1 MPTGKRSTR
10 LSAASLAPDSS
21 SSPRLTGQPRLA
33 RSAAAAAAATMSSRV
48 LGLVREMV
56 LAQYFGATAAMTAYN
71 VAFRIPNLLRDLF
84 AEGAMSAAFVPTF
97 TKHLHGSGKESAWR
111 LANLV
116 INALAVI
123 TGLLVLVGIIF
134 AEPLVRLI
142 TDNEY
147 TRDAAQLALTVQLAR
162 FMLPTLTFIA
172 LAAALMGMLNS
183 LHHFFIP
190 AFSPAMFNVVT
201 ILCAWFVVPFMP
213 GLGIAPIVAIA
224 AGTFLGGV
232 AQLAIQW
239 PALRSEGF
247 RYRPIV
253 DLNDEGLRRVLV
265 LMGPGTIGL
274 AATQVNVLVNMWLA
288 TSQEIEAV
296 NWLNYAFRLMYL
308 PIGLFGVSIATAA
321 LPAVSR
327 HHQAEDFA
335 AVRNTVSDGLSLMV
349 MLNVP
354 ATIGLIVLSVPIVR
368 MLFEHGRFTP
378 TDTVATAAALQYYAI
393 GLVGYSVVRIASPVF
408 YALGRNRIPVI
419 VSVITVLVNA
429 ALNYVLVQ
437 MIGYR
442 GLALGTSIAALFNAG
457 TLLFLLRSQLHGLNG
472 AQLFSS
478 VSRVALASV
487 GMGAAAF
494 ASFRALEGWMPG
506 DREVIQIARLALAI
520 AFALA
525 VLAGGAWLL
534 RIREFT
540 QGVALVT
547 RRFRRSSA
555 R

>member
-1 MPTGKRSTR
+1 
-10 LSAASLAPDSS
+10 
-21 SSPRLTGQPRLA
+21 
-33 RSAAAAAAATMSSRV
+33 MSSRV

-97 TKHLHGSGKESAWR
+97 TKYLHGSGKESAWR

-147 TRDAAQLALTVQLAR
+147 TRDAAQLALTVELAR
-162 FMLPTLTFIA
+162 LMLPTLTFIA

-201 ILCAWFVVPFMP
+201 ILCAWLVVPFMP

-247 RYRPIV
+247 RYQPIL
-253 DLNDEGLRRVLV
+253 DLKDEGLRRVLI

-274 AATQVNVLVNMWLA
+274 AATQVNVLVNMQLA
-288 TSQEIEAV
+288 TGQEIEAV

-321 LPAVSR
+321 LPTISR
-327 HHQAEDFA
+327 HHHEEDTA
-335 AVRNTVSDGLSLMV
+335 AVRNTVSDGLSLMA

-354 ATIGLIVLSVPIVR
+354 ATVGLIVLAVPIVR

-378 TDTVATAAALQYYAI
+378 VDTLATAAALQFYSI
-393 GLVGYSVVRIASPVF
+393 GLVGYSVVRISSPMF
-408 YALGRNRIPVI
+408 YALGKNRIPVI
-419 VSVITVLVNA
+419 VSVVTVLVNA
-429 ALNYVLVQ
+429 ALNYWLVHV
-437 MIGYR
+437 MGYR
-442 GLALGTSIAALFNAG
+442 GLALGTSIAALFNAA
-457 TLLFLLRSQLHGLNG
+457 TLLFLLRSNLHGLNG
-472 AQLFSS
+472 GQLFSS
-478 VSRVALASV
+478 VARIAVASV
-487 GMGAAAF
+487 AMGAAAF
-494 ASFRALEGWMPG
+494 ASLRALEVWLPG
-506 DREVIQIARLALAI
+506 DAEFIQIVRLTVTI
-520 AFALA
+520 GFALV

-547 RRFRRSSA
+547 RRLRRSS

>member
-1 MPTGKRSTR
+1 
-10 LSAASLAPDSS
+10 
-21 SSPRLTGQPRLA
+21 
-33 RSAAAAAAATMSSRV
+33 MSSRV

-56 LAQYFGATAAMTAYN
+56 LAQYFGTTAAMAAYN

-97 TKHLHGSGKESAWR
+97 TKLLHGSGKESAWR

-123 TGLLVLVGIIF
+123 TALLVLLGIVF
-134 AEPLVRLI
+134 AEPLVRLL
-142 TDNEY
+142 THTEY
-147 TRDAAQLALTVQLAR
+147 TRNAAQLALTVELAR
-162 FMLPTLTFIA
+162 WMLPTLTFIA

-190 AFSPAMFNVVT
+190 AFSPATFNIVT
-201 ILCAWFVVPFMP
+201 ILCAWFIVPLMP
-213 GLGIAPIVAIA
+213 GLGVEPIVAIA
-224 AGTFLGGV
+224 AGTLVGGV

-239 PALRSEGF
+239 PALHSEGF
-247 RYRPIV
+247 RYRPRF
-253 DLNDEGLRRVLV
+253 DLNDEGLRRMLL

-274 AATQVNVLVNMWLA
+274 AATQVNLMVNNWLA

-321 LPAVSR
+321 LPTVSR
-327 HHQAEDFA
+327 HHHDKDVA

-354 ATIGLIVLSVPIVR
+354 ATIGLIVLAAPIVG

-378 TDTVATAAALQYYAI
+378 TDTLATAAALQYYAI

-408 YALGRNRIPVI
+408 YALGRNRVPVI
-419 VSVITVLVNA
+419 VSVVTVLINA
-429 ALNYVLVQ
+429 TLNYVLVHR
-437 MIGYR
+437 IGYR

-457 TLLFLLRSQLHGLNG
+457 TLLYLLRSELQGLNG

-478 VSRVALASV
+478 VSRIALASIA
-487 GMGAAAF
+487 MGAAAL
-494 ASFRALEGWMPG
+494 ASYRAVESWLPG
-506 DREVIQIARLALAI
+506 SGHTMQIVRLALTI
-520 AFALA
+520 GFALL
-525 VLAGGAWLL
+525 VLAGSAWLL

-540 QGVALVT
+540 QGVALVS
-547 RRFRRSSA
+547 RRFRRPA

>member
-1 MPTGKRSTR
+1 
-10 LSAASLAPDSS
+10 
-21 SSPRLTGQPRLA
+21 
-33 RSAAAAAAATMSSRV
+33 MSSRV

-56 LAQYFGATAAMTAYN
+56 LAQYFGTTAAMAAYN

-97 TKHLHGSGKESAWR
+97 TKYLHGSGKESAWR

-123 TGLLVLVGIIF
+123 TGLFVLLGIVF

-147 TRDAAQLALTVQLAR
+147 TRDAAQVALTVQLAR
-162 FMLPTLTFIA
+162 LMLPTLTFIA

-183 LHHFFIP
+183 LHHFFVP

-201 ILCAWFVVPFMP
+201 IVCAWFVVPLMP
-213 GLGIAPIVAIA
+213 GLGIEPIVAIA

-239 PALRSEGF
+239 PTLRSEGF
-247 RYRPIV
+247 RYRPLL
-253 DLNDEGLRRVLV
+253 DLHDEGLKRVLL

-327 HHQAEDFA
+327 HHQEEDLT
-335 AVRNTVSDGLSLMV
+335 AVRTTVTDGLSLMT

-354 ATIGLIVLSVPIVR
+354 ATFGLMVLAVPIVR

-378 TDTVATAAALQYYAI
+378 ADTLATAAALQYYSL
-393 GLVGYSVVRIASPVF
+393 GLVGYSVVRITSPMF

-419 VSVITVLVNA
+419 VSVVTVLVNA
-429 ALNYVLVQ
+429 ALNYGLVQ
-437 MIGYR
+437 VIGYR

-457 TLLFLLRSQLHGLNG
+457 TLLFLLRAQLHGLNG
-472 AQLFSS
+472 RQLFSS
-478 VSRVALASV
+478 VSRIALASIA
-487 GMGAAAF
+487 MGAAAF
-494 ASFRALEGWMPG
+494 ASFRALERWLPG
-506 DREVIQIARLALAI
+506 DGEIIQIVRLFLAI
-520 AFALA
+520 GFALV

-534 RIREFT
+534 RIREFN
-540 QGVALVT
+540 QGVALVS
-547 RRFRRSSA
+547 RRLRRS

>member
-1 MPTGKRSTR
+1 
-10 LSAASLAPDSS
+10 
-21 SSPRLTGQPRLA
+21 
-33 RSAAAAAAATMSSRV
+33 MSSRV

-97 TKHLHGSGKESAWR
+97 TKYLHGSGKESAWR

-123 TGLLVLVGIIF
+123 TGLLVLLGIIF
-134 AEPLVRLI
+134 AEPLIRLI

-147 TRDAAQLALTVQLAR
+147 TRDAAQLALTVELAR
-162 FMLPTLTFIA
+162 LMLPTLTFIA

-201 ILCAWFVVPFMP
+201 ILCAWLVVPFMP

-247 RYRPIV
+247 RYRPII
-253 DLNDEGLRRVLV
+253 DLKDEGLRRVLI

-274 AATQVNVLVNMWLA
+274 AATQVNVLVNMQLA

-321 LPAVSR
+321 LPTISR
-327 HHQAEDFA
+327 HHHEEDTA
-335 AVRNTVSDGLSLMV
+335 AVRNTVSDGLSLMA

-354 ATIGLIVLSVPIVR
+354 ATVGLIVLAVPIVR

-378 TDTVATAAALQYYAI
+378 VDTLATAAALQFYSI
-393 GLVGYSVVRIASPVF
+393 GLVGYSVVRISSPMF
-408 YALGRNRIPVI
+408 YALGKNRIPVI
-419 VSVITVLVNA
+419 VSVVTVLVNA
-429 ALNYVLVQ
+429 ALNYWLVHV
-437 MIGYR
+437 MGYR
-442 GLALGTSIAALFNAG
+442 GLALGTSIAALFNAT
-457 TLLFLLRSQLHGLNG
+457 TLLFLLRSNLHGLNG
-472 AQLFSS
+472 GQLLSS
-478 VSRVALASV
+478 VSRIAVASV
-487 GMGAAAF
+487 AMGAAAF
-494 ASFRALEGWMPG
+494 ASLRALELWLPG
-506 DREVIQIARLALAI
+506 DAEFIQIVRLAI
-520 AFALA
+520 TIGFALA
-525 VLAGGAWLL
+525 VLAGSAWLL
-534 RIREFT
+534 RIREFN

-547 RRFRRSSA
+547 RRLRRTSK
-555 R
+555 

>member
-1 MPTGKRSTR
+1 
-10 LSAASLAPDSS
+10 
-21 SSPRLTGQPRLA
+21 
-33 RSAAAAAAATMSSRV
+33 MSSRV

-56 LAQYFGATAAMTAYN
+56 LAQYFGTTAAMAAYN

-97 TKHLHGSGKESAWR
+97 TKYLHASGKDSAWR

-116 INALAVI
+116 INGLAII
-123 TGLLVLVGIIF
+123 TGLFVVLGIVF

-147 TRDAAQLALTVQLAR
+147 TRDAGQLALTVQLAR
-162 FMLPTLTFIA
+162 LMLPTLTFIA

-183 LHHFFIP
+183 LHHFFVP
-190 AFSPAMFNVVT
+190 AFSPAMFNIVT
-201 ILCAWFVVPFMP
+201 ILCAWFVVPLMP
-213 GLGIAPIVAIA
+213 GLGIEPIVAIA

-247 RYRPIV
+247 GYRPLF
-253 DLNDEGLRRVLV
+253 DLNDEGLKRVLI

-274 AATQVNVLVNMWLA
+274 AATQVNLLVNTALA
-288 TSQEIEAV
+288 TSQQIEAV

-327 HHQAEDFA
+327 HNLQEDHS
-335 AVRNTVSDGLSLMV
+335 AVRNTVSDSLSLMV

-354 ATIGLIVLSVPIVR
+354 ATIGLMVLAIPIVR

-378 TDTVATAAALQYYAI
+378 DDTLATAAALQYYAI
-393 GLVGYSVVRIASPVF
+393 GLVGYSVVRIASPTF
-408 YALGRNRIPVI
+408 YALGKNRVPVT

-429 ALNYVLVQ
+429 ALNYGLVQ
-437 MIGYR
+437 VMGYR

-457 TLLFLLRSQLHGLNG
+457 ALLFLLRAHLDGLNG
-472 AQLFSS
+472 GHLLSS
-478 VSRVALASV
+478 VLRITLASAV
-487 GMGAAAF
+487 MGGSAY
-494 ASFRALEGWMPG
+494 ASFRALESWMPG
-506 DREVIQIARLALAI
+506 NAELLQIVRLALAI
-520 AFALA
+520 AFALL
-525 VLAGGAWLL
+525 VLAGSAWLL
-534 RIREFT
+534 RIREFN
-540 QGVALVT
+540 QGLALVM
-547 RRFRRSSA
+547 RRLRRA
-555 R
+555 P

>member
-1 MPTGKRSTR
+1 MPTGKWSTR

-21 SSPRLTGQPRLA
+21 PSSRLA

-56 LAQYFGATAAMTAYN
+56 LAQYFGTTAAMAAYN

-97 TKHLHGSGKESAWR
+97 TKFLHGSGKESAWR

-123 TGLLVLVGIIF
+123 TGLFVLLGIVF

-147 TRDAAQLALTVQLAR
+147 TRDPAQLALTVQLAR
-162 FMLPTLTFIA
+162 LMLPTLTFIA

-201 ILCAWFVVPFMP
+201 ILCAWFVVPLMP
-213 GLGIAPIVAIA
+213 GLGIEPIAAIA

-232 AQLAIQW
+232 AQLVIQW

-247 RYRPIV
+247 RYRPLF
-253 DLNDEGLRRVLV
+253 DLTDDGLRRVLI

-327 HHQAEDFA
+327 HHHAEDVT
-335 AVRNTVSDGLSLMV
+335 AVRNTVSDGLSLMA

-354 ATIGLIVLSVPIVR
+354 ATIGLMVLAVPIVR

-378 TDTVATAAALQYYAI
+378 ADTFATAAALQYYAI
-393 GLVGYSVVRIASPVF
+393 GLVGYSVVRITSPMF
-408 YALGRNRIPVI
+408 YAFGRNRIPVI
-419 VSVITVLVNA
+419 VSVVTVLVNA
-429 ALNYVLVQ
+429 ALNYWLVQ
-437 MIGYR
+437 VIGFR

-457 TLLFLLRSQLHGLNG
+457 TLLFLLRSQLQGLNG
-472 AQLFSS
+472 APLFSS
-478 VSRVALASV
+478 VARIALASV
-487 GMGAAAF
+487 AMGAAAF
-494 ASFRALEGWMPG
+494 ASHRALESWLPG
-506 DREVIQIARLALAI
+506 SGEMLQIVRLVLGI
-520 AFALA
+520 GFALL
-525 VLAGGAWLL
+525 VLAGSAWLL
-534 RIREFT
+534 RIREFK
-540 QGVALVT
+540 QGVAIVT
-547 RRFRRSSA
+547 RRLRRSA

>member
-1 MPTGKRSTR
+1 
-10 LSAASLAPDSS
+10 
-21 SSPRLTGQPRLA
+21 
-33 RSAAAAAAATMSSRV
+33 MSSRV

-56 LAQYFGATAAMTAYN
+56 LAQYFGTTAAMAAYN

-97 TKHLHGSGKESAWR
+97 TKFLHGSGKASAWR

-123 TGLLVLVGIIF
+123 TGLLVLLGIIF
-134 AEPLVRLI
+134 AEPLIRLI

-147 TRDAAQLALTVQLAR
+147 TRDPAQLALTVDLAR
-162 FMLPTLTFIA
+162 LMLPTLTFIA

-201 ILCAWFVVPFMP
+201 ILCAWFVVPLMP
-213 GLGIAPIVAIA
+213 GLGIEPIVAIA
-224 AGTFLGGV
+224 AATFLGGV

-247 RYRPIV
+247 RYRPLF
-253 DLNDEGLRRVLV
+253 DFKDEGLRRVLI
-265 LMGPGTIGL
+265 LMGPGTIGM
-274 AATQVNVLVNMWLA
+274 AATQVNVLVNVALA

-296 NWLNYAFRLMYL
+296 SWLNYAFRLMYL

-327 HHQAEDFA
+327 QHHQEDLTG
-335 AVRNTVSDGLSLMV
+335 VRNTVSDGLSLMV

-354 ATIGLIVLSVPIVR
+354 AMIGLMVLAVPIVR

-378 TDTVATAAALQYYAI
+378 ADTLATAAALQFYTI
-393 GLVGYSVVRIASPVF
+393 GLVGYSVVRITSPMF
-408 YALGRNRIPVI
+408 YAFGRNRTPVV
-419 VSVITVLVNA
+419 VSVVTVLVNA
-429 ALNYVLVQ
+429 ALNYWLVQ
-437 MIGYR
+437 VIGFR
-442 GLALGTSIAALFNAG
+442 GLALGTSIAAIFNAG
-457 TLLFLLRSQLHGLNG
+457 TLLYLLRSQLQGLNG
-472 AQLFSS
+472 RQLLSS
-478 VSRVALASV
+478 VSRIVLASILM
-487 GMGAAAF
+487 GGAAFGAL
-494 ASFRALEGWMPG
+494 RALEAWLPG
-506 DREVIQIARLALAI
+506 GGELMQIARLALTI
-520 AFALA
+520 SFALI
-525 VLAGGAWLL
+525 VLAGSAWLL
-534 RIREFT
+534 RIREFK

-547 RRFRRSSA
+547 RRLRRSA

>member
-1 MPTGKRSTR
+1 
-10 LSAASLAPDSS
+10 
-21 SSPRLTGQPRLA
+21 
-33 RSAAAAAAATMSSRV
+33 MSSRV

-97 TKHLHGSGKESAWR
+97 TKYLHGSGKESAWR

-147 TRDAAQLALTVQLAR
+147 TRDAAQLALTVELAR
-162 FMLPTLTFIA
+162 LMLPTLTFIA

-201 ILCAWFVVPFMP
+201 ILCAWLVVPFMP

-247 RYRPIV
+247 RYQPIL
-253 DLNDEGLRRVLV
+253 DLKDEGLRRVLI

-274 AATQVNVLVNMWLA
+274 AATQVNVLVNMQLA

-321 LPAVSR
+321 LPTISR
-327 HHQAEDFA
+327 HHHEEDTA
-335 AVRNTVSDGLSLMV
+335 AVRNTVSDGLSLMA

-354 ATIGLIVLSVPIVR
+354 ATVGLIVLAVPIVR

-378 TDTVATAAALQYYAI
+378 VDTLATAAALQFYSI
-393 GLVGYSVVRIASPVF
+393 GLVGYSVVRISSPMF
-408 YALGRNRIPVI
+408 YALGKNRIPVI
-419 VSVITVLVNA
+419 VSVVTVLVNA
-429 ALNYVLVQ
+429 ALNYWLVHV
-437 MIGYR
+437 MGYR
-442 GLALGTSIAALFNAG
+442 GLALGTSIAALFNAA
-457 TLLFLLRSQLHGLNG
+457 TLLFLLRSNLHGLNG
-472 AQLFSS
+472 GQLFTS
-478 VSRVALASV
+478 VARIAVASV
-487 GMGAAAF
+487 AMGAAAF
-494 ASFRALEGWMPG
+494 ASLRALEVWLPG
-506 DREVIQIARLALAI
+506 DAELMQIVRLTVTI
-520 AFALA
+520 GFALV

-547 RRFRRSSA
+547 RRLRRSS

>member
-1 MPTGKRSTR
+1 
-10 LSAASLAPDSS
+10 LAPDSN
-21 SSPRLTGQPRLA
+21 SPPQQASQPRLA

-56 LAQYFGATAAMTAYN
+56 LAQYFGTTAAMAAYN

-97 TKHLHGSGKESAWR
+97 TKYLHGSGKESAWR

-123 TGLLVLVGIIF
+123 TGLFVLLGIVF

-147 TRDAAQLALTVQLAR
+147 TRDAAQVALTVQLAR
-162 FMLPTLTFIA
+162 LMLPTLTFIA

-183 LHHFFIP
+183 LHHFFVP

-201 ILCAWFVVPFMP
+201 IVCAWFVVPLMP
-213 GLGIAPIVAIA
+213 GLGIEPIVAIA

-239 PALRSEGF
+239 PTLRSEGF
-247 RYRPIV
+247 RYRPLL
-253 DLNDEGLRRVLV
+253 DLHDEGLKRVLL

-327 HHQAEDFA
+327 HHQEEDLT
-335 AVRNTVSDGLSLMV
+335 AVRTTVTDGLSLMT

-354 ATIGLIVLSVPIVR
+354 ATFGLMVLAVPIVR

-378 TDTVATAAALQYYAI
+378 ADTLATAAALQYYSL
-393 GLVGYSVVRIASPVF
+393 GLVGYSVVRITSPMF

-419 VSVITVLVNA
+419 VSVVTVLVNA
-429 ALNYVLVQ
+429 ALNYGLVQ
-437 MIGYR
+437 VIGYR

-457 TLLFLLRSQLHGLNG
+457 TLLFLLRAQLHGLNG
-472 AQLFSS
+472 RQLFSS
-478 VSRVALASV
+478 VSRIALASIA
-487 GMGAAAF
+487 MGAAAF
-494 ASFRALEGWMPG
+494 ASFRALERWLPG
-506 DREVIQIARLALAI
+506 DGEIIQIVRLFLAI
-520 AFALA
+520 GFALV

-534 RIREFT
+534 RIREFN
-540 QGVALVT
+540 QGVALVS
-547 RRFRRSSA
+547 RRLRRS

>member
-1 MPTGKRSTR
+1 
-10 LSAASLAPDSS
+10 
-21 SSPRLTGQPRLA
+21 
-33 RSAAAAAAATMSSRV
+33 MSSRV

-56 LAQYFGATAAMTAYN
+56 LAQYFGTTAAMAAYN

-97 TKHLHGSGKESAWR
+97 TKFLHGSGKESAWR

-123 TGLLVLVGIIF
+123 TGLFVLLGIVF

-147 TRDAAQLALTVQLAR
+147 TRDPAQLALTVQLAQL
-162 FMLPTLTFIA
+162 MLPTLTFIA

-201 ILCAWFVVPFMP
+201 ILCAWFVVPLMP
-213 GLGIAPIVAIA
+213 GLGIEPIAAIA

-232 AQLAIQW
+232 AQLVIQW

-247 RYRPIV
+247 RYRPLF
-253 DLNDEGLRRVLV
+253 DLTDDGLRRVLI

-327 HHQAEDFA
+327 HHHAEDVT
-335 AVRNTVSDGLSLMV
+335 AVRNTVSDGLSLMA

-354 ATIGLIVLSVPIVR
+354 ATIGLMVLAVPIVR

-378 TDTVATAAALQYYAI
+378 ADTFATAAALQYYAI
-393 GLVGYSVVRIASPVF
+393 GLVGYSVVRITSPMF
-408 YALGRNRIPVI
+408 YAFGRNRIPVI
-419 VSVITVLVNA
+419 VSVVTVLVNA
-429 ALNYVLVQ
+429 ALNYWLVQ
-437 MIGYR
+437 VIGFR

-457 TLLFLLRSQLHGLNG
+457 TLLFLLRSQLQGLNG
-472 AQLFSS
+472 APLFSS
-478 VSRVALASV
+478 VARIALASV
-487 GMGAAAF
+487 AMGAAAF
-494 ASFRALEGWMPG
+494 ASHRALESWLPG
-506 DREVIQIARLALAI
+506 SGEMIQIVRLVLAI
-520 AFALA
+520 GFALL

-534 RIREFT
+534 SIREFK
-540 QGVALVT
+540 QGVAIVT
-547 RRFRRSSA
+547 RRLRRSA

>member
-1 MPTGKRSTR
+1 
-10 LSAASLAPDSS
+10 
-21 SSPRLTGQPRLA
+21 
-33 RSAAAAAAATMSSRV
+33 MSSRV

-97 TKHLHGSGKESAWR
+97 TKYLHGSGKESAWR

-147 TRDAAQLALTVQLAR
+147 TRDAAQLALTVELAR
-162 FMLPTLTFIA
+162 LMLPTLTFIA

-201 ILCAWFVVPFMP
+201 ILCAWLVVPFMP

-247 RYRPIV
+247 RYQPIL
-253 DLNDEGLRRVLV
+253 DLKDEGLRRVLI

-274 AATQVNVLVNMWLA
+274 AATQVNVLVNMQLA
-288 TSQEIEAV
+288 TGQEIEAV

-321 LPAVSR
+321 LPTISR
-327 HHQAEDFA
+327 HHHEEDTA
-335 AVRNTVSDGLSLMV
+335 AVRNTVSDGLSLMA

-354 ATIGLIVLSVPIVR
+354 ATVGLIVLAVPIVR

-378 TDTVATAAALQYYAI
+378 VDTLATAAALQFYSI
-393 GLVGYSVVRIASPVF
+393 GLVGYSVVRISSPMF
-408 YALGRNRIPVI
+408 YALGKNRIPVI
-419 VSVITVLVNA
+419 VSVVTVLVNA
-429 ALNYVLVQ
+429 ALNYWLVHV
-437 MIGYR
+437 MGYR
-442 GLALGTSIAALFNAG
+442 GLALGTSIAALFNAA
-457 TLLFLLRSQLHGLNG
+457 TLLFLLRSNLRGLNG
-472 AQLFSS
+472 GQLFSS
-478 VSRVALASV
+478 VARIAVASV
-487 GMGAAAF
+487 AMGAAAF
-494 ASFRALEGWMPG
+494 ASLRALEVWLPG
-506 DREVIQIARLALAI
+506 DAEFIQIARLTVTI
-520 AFALA
+520 GFALV

-547 RRFRRSSA
+547 RRLRRSS